1 MNVLQLVPRLEIG
14 GVERGTVDFARYL
27 TLNGHKAVV
36 ISGGGRLV
44 KKLDEVGARHYT
56 FPIGQKNPFVI
67 LIMIFRVCDIIKK
80 ENINIVHA
88 RSRIPALIGFF
99 ASRFSLRT
107 FITTAHGQYKK
118 HIFSYIMGWGKFVI
132 VANSIMAR
140 HMIDSFNVRVN
151 KIRIIPRGVD
161 IKKFGFILPD
171 DRFHEYFT
179 LGMISRMT
187 PLKGHLDFIK
197 AVSILSRSINKLK
210 AYIVG
215 DKKSAKSEYL
225 NQINLF
231 IKRLSLNDIIE
242 FLDETDDVP
251 SMLSKLDVLVSA
263 NREQE
268 AFGRIIIEAQSSGV
282 PCVATR
288 VGGVVDII
296 EDGVTGFLCEPSNPQ
311 EMARKILVLY
321 KDERLRNTLAKN
333 ARKSVEEKYTL
344 DKMMQSTLKVYEEAM
359 KSFRILVIKISALG
373 DVILSI
379 PSIRAIRAKYPKA
392 TIKVLVGLESRDVLK
407 NLPYIDEIIVCDF
420 KNRDRFLKGLMRIAN
435 ILRDED
441 FNITVDFQNNKKS
454 HLLGFLSF
462 APERYGYDNGKFS
475 FLINRK
481 VKDSGLPLRPIEHQ
495 MKVLR
500 LMGIF
505 GEIDREL
512 KLTPSREERLWAE
525 KFLKSNWVNP
535 AGPIISLNLESSSRW
550 ITKRW
555 PIEYFIE
562 LSERLA
568 KEFFV
573 RVIVTGQ
580 NPSDERNK
588 KFQKSAKCKPIVS
601 IGKTTLGQLMALIE
615 TSSLLVTSDSAPM
628 HIASA
633 CGTPFIALFGPT
645 DPQRHLPPAKNYKV
659 IKKDMKCSPCYKAT
673 CRKGYKCMKAIKPD
687 EVYEAICEI
696 LNESITIDNPH

>member
-1 MNVLQLVPRLEIG
+1 MNILQLVPKLQIG
-14 GVERGTVDFARYL
+14 GVERGTVDFVRYL

-56 FPIGQKNPFVI
+56 LPVGQKNPLMI
-67 LIMIFRVCDIIKK
+67 LIMIFRVCGVIKK

-88 RSRIPALIGFF
+88 RSRVPALIGFF
-99 ASRFSLRT
+99 ASRFTLRT

-118 HIFSYIMGWGKFVI
+118 HILSYIMGWGKFVI

-140 HMIDSFNVRVN
+140 HMIDNFNVRID
-151 KIRIIPRGVD
+151 KIRIIPRGAD
-161 IKKFGFILPD
+161 INKFRFILPD
-171 DRFHEYFT
+171 DRFHEHFT
-179 LGMISRMT
+179 LGMISRIT

-197 AVSILSRSINKLK
+197 AVSIVSRSINKLK
-210 AYIVG
+210 VYIVG

-225 NQINLF
+225 NQINLL
-231 IKRLSLNDIIE
+231 IKRLCLDDIIE
-242 FLDETDDVP
+242 LLDETDDVP
-251 SMLSKLDVLVSA
+251 SMLSRLDVLVSA
-263 NREQE
+263 NTEQE

-296 EDGVTGFLCEPSNPQ
+296 EDGVTGFLCEPSSPQ
-311 EMARKILVLY
+311 DMARKILALY
-321 KDERLRNTLAKN
+321 RDERLRNAMAKN

-344 DKMMQSTLKVYEEAM
+344 DKMMQSTLKVYEETM
-359 KSFRILVIKISALG
+359 NSFRILIIKISALG

-407 NLPYIDEIIVCDF
+407 NLPYIDEMLVCDF
-420 KNRDRFLKGLMRIAN
+420 KNRDRRLKGFMRVAN
-435 ILRDED
+435 ILRNED
-441 FNITVDFQNNKKS
+441 FDIVVDFQNNRKS

-462 APERYGYDNGKFS
+462 APIRYGYDNGKFS

-481 VKDSGLPLRPIEHQ
+481 IKDSGLPLDPIEHQ
-495 MKVLR
+495 TKILHLAGVA
-500 LMGIF
+500 GN
-505 GEIDREL
+505 IDKEL
-512 KLTPSREERLWAE
+512 KLTPSREERLWAK
-525 KFLKSNWVNP
+525 KFLKDNWVNP
-535 AGPIISLNLESSSRW
+535 AKPIISLNLESSSRW

-555 PIEYFIE
+555 PVEYFVE

-568 KEFFV
+568 KEFLV

-588 KFQKSAKCKPIVS
+588 KFQESAKCKPIVS
-601 IGKTTLGQLMALIE
+601 VGKTTLGQLIALIE

-645 DPQRHLPPAKNYKV
+645 DPGRHLPPAKDYRV

-687 EVYEAICEI
+687 EVFDAVCEL
-696 LNESITIDNPH
+696 LNESITINNPH